1 MASIHDVAKEAG
13 VSVATVS
20 KVINHYPDVSEKTRR
35 KVKNAIELLRY
46 RPNVIARGL
55 VTGRS
60 WTVGVLINIPFTN
73 PYVSMLLE
81 GIKTALEN
89 SGYDLMRLSAR
100 LNDPGYSFIDH
111 CQSRNLDG
119 VVVFGVEK
127 DHRSIQEL
135 IESGIPTMF
144 VDTDAT
150 GQRAGNITT
159 DNRNGVHKAVR
170 HLIELGHQRI
180 AYLAGIPGQPVN
192 ESRLAGYLDGLKAS
206 SIPYREEYVVNGDY
220 SYDSGIQGT
229 KKLLE
234 LAQRPTA
241 IVCTSDMTAFGAI
254 HAIEA
259 QGLTVPGDIS
269 VVGFDNIFEAELF
282 KPALTTINQ
291 HIHSIGVKSIEE
303 LISMIKSADYPP
315 PVVTEPS
322 SLIVRESTARCSEPV
337 SGDVH

>member
-20 KVINHYPDVSEKTRR
+20 KVINHYPDVSEKTRK
-35 KVKNAIELLRY
+35 KVKHAIARLRY

-60 WTVGVLINIPFTN
+60 WTVGVLIHVPFTN

-81 GIKTALEN
+81 GIKTALEH

-100 LNDPGYSFIDH
+100 LNDPDYSFIDH

-135 IESGIPTMF
+135 IQSGIPTMF

-150 GQRAGNITT
+150 GLRAGNITT
-159 DNRNGVHKAVR
+159 DNRNGIRMAVR
-170 HLIELGHQRI
+170 HLFELGHRRI
-180 AYLAGIPGQPVN
+180 AYLAGVSGQDVN
-192 ESRLAGYLDGLKAS
+192 ELRLAGYREGLEVFS
-206 SIPYREEYVVNGDY
+206 LPYRDDYVADGDY
-220 SYDSGIQGT
+220 SYDSGIRGMNM
-229 KKLLE
+229 LLD
-234 LAQRPTA
+234 LAQPPTA
-241 IVCTSDMTAFGAI
+241 VICTSDMAAFGAI
-254 HAIEA
+254 RAVEA
-259 QGLTVPGDIS
+259 RGLSVPGDIS

-282 KPALTTINQ
+282 KPRLTTINQ
-291 HIHSIGVKSIEE
+291 NIHAIGVKSIEA
-303 LISMIKSADYPP
+303 LIAMIKHPGDPP
-315 PVVTEPS
+315 PVLTEPS
-322 SLIVRESTARCSEPV
+322 SLIVRESTGKAK
-337 SGDVH
+337 DA

>member
-20 KVINHYPDVSEKTRR
+20 KVINHYPDVSEKTRK

-73 PYVSMLLE
+73 PYVAMLLE

-100 LNDPGYSFIDH
+100 LNDPEYSFVNH

-119 VVVFGVEK
+119 VVVFGVDK
-127 DHRSIQEL
+127 DHLSIQEL

-150 GQRAGNITT
+150 GLRAGNITT
-159 DNRNGVHKAVR
+159 DNRNGAHMSVR
-170 HLIELGHQRI
+170 HLAQLGHRRI
-180 AYLAGIPGQPVN
+180 AYLAGTPGHEVN
-192 ESRLAGYLDGLKAS
+192 ESRLAGYRDGLEAS
-206 SIPYREEYVVNGDY
+206 SIPYRKEYIMSGDY
-220 SYDSGIQGT
+220 SYDSGFQGM
-229 KKLLE
+229 KMLLE
-234 LAQRPTA
+234 LDEPPTA
-241 IVCTSDMTAFGAI
+241 VICISDMAAFGVI
-254 HAIEA
+254 HAIETH
-259 QGLTVPGDIS
+259 GLNVPGDIS
-269 VVGFDNIFEAELF
+269 VVGFDNIYEAELF

-291 HIHSIGVKSIEE
+291 NIHTIGVKLIEE
-303 LISMIKSADYPP
+303 LISMIKNPDYPP

-322 SLIVRESTARCSEPV
+322 SLIIRESTAKCREF
-337 SGDVH
+337 GE